1 MTNILDLDCQDSQHS
16 CSNINGH
23 LRLMSGLTGSSKDK
37 PTLACC
43 MRCHMGHPFMTCS
56 QANANYHVSY
66 NCFNNRQN
74 PAFNFNINIF
84 IDITIS

>member
-1 MTNILDLDCQDSQHS
+1 
-16 CSNINGH
+16 
-23 LRLMSGLTGSSKDK
+23 
-37 PTLACC
+37 
-43 MRCHMGHPFMTCS
+43 MGHPFMTCS

-84 IDITIS
+84 IDIILYVFIFPICLC